1 MAKNLMYN
9 LNNFQDAFRML
20 LDESGGEITPDI
32 QLEIDKYEA
41 NEVGRAMTMK
51 GVYDLLLDKAK
62 LAKEKKDNFAKLQK
76 LWERGAESIKQYLHD
91 HLEKTG
97 KKKLEEGTESISRRN
112 SAGKVI
118 IDELKDVPGQYKTY
132 ACKLNHQQMLVLKAE
147 SDFNAD
153 FDEPKYKIEAS
164 KSDILADFKK
174 TKLEIKGTHIESGFT
189 VTIKG

>member
-9 LNNFQDAFRML
+9 LTEFQHNFRHM
-20 LDESGGEITPDI
+20 LDEAGGEITPEI
-32 QLEIDKYEA
+32 QLELDKHEA
-41 NEVGRAMTMK
+41 NEIGRAMTMK
-51 GVYDLLLDKAK
+51 AVYDMLLDRAG
-62 LAKEKKDNFAKLQK
+62 LAKEKKDKFAKLQK

-132 ACKLNHQQMLVLKAE
+132 ACKLSHQQMLVLKAE
-147 SDFNAD
+147 ADFNAD
-153 FDEPKYKIEAS
+153 FEEPKYKVEAS
-164 KSDILADFKK
+164 KSEILADFKK
-174 TKLEIKGTHIESGFT
+174 TKLEIKGTHIEGGFT